1 MNDLQEKHGVL
12 CYNKTSAVDVVLDVI
27 KPHVAFLERSLNRS
41 HRTSGGGVGHDGFT
55 ETGDRMT
62 GYRVDEEL
70 VDDLTVALNDALTD
84 ERDLWLPPPRRGSVF
99 GGNGDGDGD
108 DDHSHGNDDAFNL
121 VARSGRSV
129 GAFGVV
135 FPDTEALARAGDDE
149 GLAGDGRG

>member
-1 MNDLQEKHGVL
+1 
-12 CYNKTSAVDVVLDVI
+12 
-27 KPHVAFLERSLNRS
+27 
-41 HRTSGGGVGHDGFT
+41 
-55 ETGDRMT
+55 MT

-70 VDDLTVALNDALTD
+70 VDDLTDALTD

-99 GGNGDGDGD
+99 GGNGD
-108 DDHSHGNDDAFNL
+108 DDHSHGDDDAFNL

>member
-1 MNDLQEKHGVL
+1 M
-12 CYNKTSAVDVVLDVI
+12 
-27 KPHVAFLERSLNRS
+27 
-41 HRTSGGGVGHDGFT
+41 
-55 ETGDRMT
+55 
-62 GYRVDEEL
+62 DEEL
-70 VDDLTVALNDALTD
+70 VDDLTDALTD

-99 GGNGDGDGD
+99 GGNGDGD
-108 DDHSHGNDDAFNL
+108 DHSHGDDDAFNL

>member
-1 MNDLQEKHGVL
+1 
-12 CYNKTSAVDVVLDVI
+12 
-27 KPHVAFLERSLNRS
+27 
-41 HRTSGGGVGHDGFT
+41 
-55 ETGDRMT
+55 MT

-70 VDDLTVALNDALTD
+70 VDDLTDALTD

-108 DDHSHGNDDAFNL
+108 DDHSHGDDDAFNL

-149 GLAGDGRG
+149 GLAGDGRGNNESRDDRG